1 MKFLKQKKEYKDLIS
16 VLKNVFKNQNFTIF
30 FGVVDNLCMINVFF
44 GQICNLVLDVQPEI
58 QILYWLFKRYQGTDI
73 NDVRRF
79 STIFDPPSPPN
90 VRFLPSNV
98 RFFGVILDPPPLPP

>member
-1 MKFLKQKKEYKDLIS
+1 MHYCEIKVCIYILTLTNQPNQKFYFFKSKSSTLTMKFLKQKKEYKDLIS

-58 QILYWLFKRYQGTDI
+58 QILY
-73 NDVRRF
+73 
-79 STIFDPPSPPN
+79 
-90 VRFLPSNV
+90 
-98 RFFGVILDPPPLPP
+98 